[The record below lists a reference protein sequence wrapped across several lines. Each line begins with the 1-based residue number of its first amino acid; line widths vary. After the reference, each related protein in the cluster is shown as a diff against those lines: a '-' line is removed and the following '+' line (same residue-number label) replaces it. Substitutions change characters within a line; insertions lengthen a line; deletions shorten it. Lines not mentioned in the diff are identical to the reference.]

1 MGFLFSRVE
10 LDLQKRILNLSIVWM
25 GMGVLLG
32 EVVWEGLESELHPMS
47 SWWRWPLVKNELQLS
62 MTKLVRPTDLFQV
75 GLASEET
82 GDRETGARAIGD
94 HLCCGLSIYS

>member
-1 MGFLFSRVE
+1 MWQCIPCVKESSSSKCLKLFTPGEKQEAWVTLFSRVE
-10 LDLQKRILNLSIVWM
+10 LDLQKRILNLSTVWM

-62 MTKLVRPTDLFQV
+62 MSKLSVPLICFR
-75 GLASEET
+75 
-82 GDRETGARAIGD
+82 
-94 HLCCGLSIYS
+94 